1 MSMPNI
7 PNICPDI
14 DLCREDVIDV
24 LLASVALE
32 ELGLAHIINAEGEKI
47 QAVIKDGKCVRLE
60 DLLAIDKSVQT
71 TLRDVIKKEILLEF
85 KFENILEL
93 MEKSKKEPPCDHPK
107 PPHKEC
113 D

>member
-7 PNICPDI
+7 PDINPNIN
-14 DLCREDVIDV
+14 LCKEDVISL

-32 ELGLAHIINAEGEKI
+32 EIGLSHIINAEGEKI
-47 QAVIKDGKCVRLE
+47 QCITDDCKCANKLDDLIK
-60 DLLAIDKSVQT
+60 IDKSVQT

-93 MEKSKKEPPCDHPK
+93 IDKCKK
-107 PPHKEC
+107 
-113 D
+113 

>member
-7 PNICPDI
+7 PDITPNINI
-14 DLCREDVIDV
+14 TREEVINL
-24 LLASVALE
+24 LLASIALE

-47 QAVIKDGKCVRLE
+47 QAVIGDSKCNKLE
-60 DLLAIDKSVQT
+60 DLVKIDKSVQT

-85 KFENILEL
+85 KLENILEL
-93 MEKSKKEPPCDHPK
+93 ISVSKG
-107 PPHKEC
+107 HK